1 MKKEITR
8 RTFLGGALSW
18 CVAGPLAIKSL
29 GQEKEA
35 SLLPCRKR
43 LPNPYVENGKPVVV
57 VVHGTEF
64 APMLAKGVEI
74 LGGFARFGIDKAVHL
89 KPNFVAPSPYPVT
102 TDGNSILTTVEL
114 LQKEGFKDIT
124 IVEFGQLGRGN
135 SVQPTKAFEFYGLD
149 KKAEKG
155 GFKIKDLCYDGIVR
169 VKDDRWVAMP
179 GVGIFKDVYE
189 TPLIINMP
197 TIKQHS
203 QVQFTC
209 ALKNTMGL
217 IDKQTR
223 NDMHRRGPAYEAEDR
238 DTRLR
243 MSHLGV
249 AEIAAAIDPELT
261 IIDARYGMG
270 KSHHFT
276 SGGVSVKPD
285 RIIISGDSLAADRI
299 AAEVLAEYYDGFQ
312 VEMAKPHL
320 DHAAHLGLGAASID
334 DVIIKNVTV

>member
-1 MKKEITR
+1 MKREITR

-18 CVAGPLAIKSL
+18 CVAGPLVLKSL
-29 GQEKEA
+29 GKEQKT
-35 SLLPCRKR
+35 SFLPCRKR

-64 APMLAKGVEI
+64 APMLAKGMEI
-74 LGGFARFGIDKAVHL
+74 LGGFARFGIDKAVQL
-89 KPNFVAPSPYPVT
+89 KPNFFTPSPYPAT
-102 TDGNSILTTVEL
+102 TDGSSLLTTVEL

-124 IVEFGQLGRGN
+124 IAEFGSAGRGDSN
-135 SVQPTKAFEFYGLD
+135 KATKTFEFYGLD

-155 GFKIKDLCYDGIVR
+155 GFKVKDLYDDEIVR

-209 ALKNTMGL
+209 ALKNTMGQV
-217 IDKQTR
+217 DKQTR

-238 DTRLR
+238 DTRRR
-243 MSHLGV
+243 MSHLAV
-249 AEIAAAIDPELT
+249 AEIAAAVDLELT

-270 KSHHFT
+270 KSHQLP
-276 SGGVSVKPD
+276 SGVSVKLD
-285 RIIISGDSLAADRI
+285 RIIISGDSLAADRV
-299 AAEVLAEYYDGFQ
+299 AAEVLAEYYDRFE

-334 DVIIKNVTV
+334 DVIIKNVAV

>member
-1 MKKEITR
+1 M
-8 RTFLGGALSW
+8 
-18 CVAGPLAIKSL
+18 
-29 GQEKEA
+29 
-35 SLLPCRKR
+35 
-43 LPNPYVENGKPVVV
+43 
-57 VVHGTEF
+57 
-64 APMLAKGVEI
+64 
-74 LGGFARFGIDKAVHL
+74 
-89 KPNFVAPSPYPVT
+89 
-102 TDGNSILTTVEL
+102 
-114 LQKEGFKDIT
+114 QKEGFKDIT
-124 IVEFGQLGRGN
+124 IAEWGSLGRGD
-135 SVQPTKAFEFYGLD
+135 SVQPTKAFKFYGLD

-155 GFKIKDLCYDGIVR
+155 GFKIKDLCYDEVVR

-179 GVGIFKDVYE
+179 SVGIFKYVYE

-203 QVQFTC
+203 QLQFTC
-209 ALKNTMGL
+209 ALKNMMGL

-223 NDMHRRGPAYEAEDR
+223 MDMHRIGPAYEAEDR
-238 DTRLR
+238 DTRLH
-243 MSHLGV
+243 MSHLAV

-261 IIDARYGMG
+261 IIDARYGIG

-285 RIIISGDSLAADRI
+285 RIIISGDSLAADRV

-312 VEMAKPHL
+312 VEMAQPQL

>member
-1 MKKEITR
+1 MKREITR
-8 RTFLGGALSW
+8 RTFLGGLLSW
-18 CVAGPLAIKSL
+18 CVAGPLALKSL
-29 GQEKEA
+29 GKEQKT
-35 SLLPCRKR
+35 SFLPCRKR

-64 APMLAKGVEI
+64 APMLAKGMEI

-89 KPNFVAPSPYPVT
+89 KPNLVAPSPYPVT
-102 TDGNSILTTVEL
+102 ADGSSILTTVEI

-124 IVEFGQLGRGN
+124 IAESSSIGRA
-135 SVQPTKAFEFYGLD
+135 TKVFSFYGLD

-155 GFKIKDLCYDGIVR
+155 GFKVKDLYDDGVVR

-179 GVGIFKDVYE
+179 SVGIFKDVYE

-197 TIKQHS
+197 TIKQHND
-203 QVQFTC
+203 VQFTC
-209 ALKNTMGL
+209 ALKNMMGP
-217 IDKQTR
+217 IDSQTR
-223 NDMHRRGPAYEAEDR
+223 MDMHRVGPAYEAEDR
-238 DTRLR
+238 DTKLH
-243 MSHLGV
+243 MSHLAV

-261 IIDARYGMG
+261 IIDARYGLG
-270 KSHHFT
+270 KSHLFT
-276 SGGVSVKPD
+276 SGGVSVKLD

-320 DHAAHLGLGAASID
+320 DHAAYLGLGAASID
-334 DVIIKNVTV
+334 DVIIKNVAV

>member
-1 MKKEITR
+1 MKRKITR
-8 RTFLGGALSW
+8 RTFLGGVLSW
-18 CVAGPLAIKSL
+18 CVAGPLALKSL
-29 GQEKEA
+29 HKEKEA

-64 APMLAKGVEI
+64 APMLARGMEI
-74 LGGFARFGIDKAVHL
+74 LGGFARYGIDKAVHL
-89 KPNFVAPSPYPVT
+89 KPNFFTLSPYPAT
-102 TDGNSILTTVEL
+102 TDGSSLLTTVEL

-124 IVEFGQLGRGN
+124 IAEFSSVGR
-135 SVQPTKAFEFYGLD
+135 STEVFSFYGLD
-149 KKAEKG
+149 KKAKKG
-155 GFKIKDLCYDGIVR
+155 SFKLRDLYDDEIVR
-169 VKDDRWVAMP
+169 VKDDRWIAMP
-179 GVGIFKDVYE
+179 SVGMFKEVYE

-197 TIKQHS
+197 TVKQHS

-209 ALKNTMGL
+209 ALKNTMGQV
-217 IDKQTR
+217 DRQTR
-223 NDMHRRGPAYEAEDR
+223 NDMHRRGLAYRAEDR
-238 DTRLR
+238 NTRRR
-243 MSHLGV
+243 MSHLAV
-249 AEIAAAIDPELT
+249 AEIAAAVDSELT

-270 KSHHFT
+270 KSHQLPP
-276 SGGVSVKPD
+276 GVSVKLD
-285 RIIISGDSLAADRI
+285 RIIISGDSLAADRV